1 MVVHKDIM
9 INHPV
14 TSTQPALVTRTGTLK
29 AEASMGS
36 EEEMVR
42 LSKDLGVN
50 EKRGDMTKGNDADNI
65 FMEDVRL
72 TTYTLISSSIST
84 STHVHF

>member
-1 MVVHKDIM
+1 M

-65 FMEDVRL
+65 FMEDVRPPPL
-72 TTYTLISSSIST
+72 LPVVQISR
-84 STHVHF
+84 F

>member
-1 MVVHKDIM
+1 M

-14 TSTQPALVTRTGTLK
+14 TSTQPTLVTRTGTLK

-65 FMEDVRL
+65 FMEDVRPPSPL
-72 TTYTLISSSIST
+72 PVVQISR
-84 STHVHF
+84 FQLGP